1 MATTSCIYRILNIEN
16 KKFYIGSAADYGRR
30 KKQHIWYLTNGK
42 NSPILQKSF
51 DKYGISSF
59 VFEIV
64 EIVEDKNDLLIRE
77 QFYLDNLKPWDP
89 KIGYNICKFAGNW
102 LGNSH
107 SEETKKILKDK
118 ATGYVHTKESRIKM
132 SKSSPKLSGE
142 DHPMYGKKHTEES
155 KQKMKE
161 SSMRISGES
170 HSQYGKKWESEYLE
184 IFSEK
189 STGKN
194 NPMHG
199 ISLID
204 KWKEKYGEEEASKM
218 WILSNRKRSKMIIQ
232 KNKNGD
238 FIEEFISMTEASLR
252 TGINISLIS
261 KSCKGEKI
269 KAGGYNWEYKELNNN

>member
-30 KKQHIWYLTNGK
+30 KKQHIWYLN
-42 NSPILQKSF
+42 N
-51 DKYGISSF
+51 
-59 VFEIV
+59 
-64 EIVEDKNDLLIRE
+64 
-77 QFYLDNLKPWDP
+77 
-89 KIGYNICKFAGNW
+89 
-102 LGNSH
+102 
-107 SEETKKILKDK
+107 
-118 ATGYVHTKESRIKM
+118 
-132 SKSSPKLSGE
+132 
-142 DHPMYGKKHTEES
+142 
-155 KQKMKE
+155 
-161 SSMRISGES
+161 
-170 HSQYGKKWESEYLE
+170 
-184 IFSEK
+184 
-189 STGKN
+189 GKN